1 MVKILLLVGA
11 ALVGYLVASLNPAI
25 ILSRAIYHKDIREC
39 RSGNPGFTNFKRSFG
54 GKWAWWVLVLDLSK
68 AALVVWLF
76 SFFLAGN
83 GVDRQ
88 LAAAYTGAFCLLG
101 HAYPFLYGFR
111 GGKGFLVCLSTL
123 YVIDPLVGLIATGVM
138 CLLLLTTHYMSL
150 STVTA
155 LLLATPVLYLLGAS
169 LWSTLAYLVLAL
181 FVAIRH
187 HANIKRLLSGTE
199 SKFYFGKK
207 KEQ

>member
-1 MVKILLLVGA
+1 MKLLLLILA
-11 ALVGYLVASLNPAI
+11 PIVGYVVATLNPAI
-25 ILSRAIYHKDIREC
+25 ILSRMIYHKDIREC

-54 GKWAWWVLVLDLSK
+54 GKWAWWVLVLDLTK
-68 AALVVWLF
+68 AAAVVWLF
-76 SFFLAGN
+76 SFFLARY

-111 GGKGFLVCLSTL
+111 GGKGFLVCLSTV
-123 YVIDPLVGLIATGVM
+123 YVIDWRVGLIATGIM
-138 CLLLLTTHYMSL
+138 CLLLLSTHYMSL

-155 LLLATPVLYLLGAS
+155 LLVSPIPIYLFGAS
-169 LWSTLAYLVLAL
+169 LAATLVTAALVL

-187 HANIKRLLSGTE
+187 HSNFKRLLSGTE
-199 SKFYFGKK
+199 SRFYFGNKHK
-207 KEQ
+207 

>member
-1 MVKILLLVGA
+1 MKLLLLILA
-11 ALVGYLVASLNPAI
+11 PIVGYVVATLNPAI
-25 ILSRAIYHKDIREC
+25 ILSRLIYHKDIREC

-68 AALVVWLF
+68 AAVVVWLF
-76 SFFLAGN
+76 SFFLAKY

-88 LAAAYTGAFCLLG
+88 LAAAYTGAFCLFG

-111 GGKGFLVCLSTL
+111 GGKGFLVCLSTV
-123 YVIDPLVGLIATGVM
+123 YVIDWRAGLIATAVM
-138 CLLLLTTHYMSL
+138 CILLLTTHYMSL

-155 LLLATPVLYLLGAS
+155 LLLSPSPVYLFGGS
-169 LWSTLAYLVLAL
+169 LWATLATLALVL

-187 HANIKRLLSGTE
+187 HANFKRLLSGTE
-199 SKFYFGKK
+199 SRFYFGSKK
-207 KEQ
+207 Q

>member
-1 MVKILLLVGA
+1 MILLLVLA
-11 ALVGYLVASLNPAI
+11 ALVGYVVATLNPAI
-25 ILSRAIYHKDIREC
+25 ILSRLIYHQDIREC

-68 AALVVWLF
+68 AAIVVWLF
-76 SFFLAGN
+76 SHLLCEAGL
-83 GVDRQ
+83 DRQ

-111 GGKGFLVCLSTL
+111 GGKGFLVCLSTV
-123 YVIDPLVGLIATGVM
+123 YVIDWRVGLISTFVM

-155 LLLATPVLYLLGAS
+155 LLLSPLFLYLFGAS
-169 LWSTLAYLVLAL
+169 LVSSLATLGIVA
-181 FVAIRH
+181 FVALRH
-187 HANIKRLLSGTE
+187 HANFGRLFRGCE
-199 SKFYFGKK
+199 SKFYFRSKEK
-207 KEQ
+207 KE

>member
-1 MVKILLLVGA
+1 MKILLLILA
-11 ALVGYLVASLNPAI
+11 PLVGYIVATLNPAI
-25 ILSRAIYHKDIREC
+25 ILSRLIYHKDIREC

-68 AALVVWLF
+68 AAIAVWFF
-76 SFFLAGN
+76 SFFLSKY

-111 GGKGFLVCLSTL
+111 GGKGFLVCLSTV
-123 YVIDPLVGLIATGVM
+123 YVIDWRVGLIATGIM
-138 CLLLLTTHYMSL
+138 CILLLTTHYMSL

-155 LLLATPVLYLLGAS
+155 LLVSPIPIYLFGAS
-169 LWSTLAYLVLAL
+169 LSATLATLGLVL
-181 FVAIRH
+181 FVAARH
-187 HANIKRLLSGTE
+187 HANFRRLLSGTE
-199 SKFYFGKK
+199 SRFYFGSKGK
-207 KEQ
+207 

>member
-1 MVKILLLVGA
+1 MILLLVLA
-11 ALVGYLVASLNPAI
+11 ALVGYVVATLNPAI
-25 ILSRAIYHKDIREC
+25 ILSRLIYHRDIREC

-54 GKWAWWVLVLDLSK
+54 GKWAWWVLVLDLTK
-68 AALVVWLF
+68 AAVVVWLF
-76 SFFLAGN
+76 SFLLAKY

-111 GGKGFLVCLSTL
+111 GGKGFLVCLSTV
-123 YVIDPLVGLIATGVM
+123 YVIDWRVGLIATAVM
-138 CLLLLTTHYMSL
+138 CILLLTTHYMSL

-155 LLLATPVLYLLGAS
+155 LLLSPIPVYLFGGS
-169 LWSTLAYLVLAL
+169 LWATLATLGITC

-187 HANIKRLLSGTE
+187 HANFKRLLSGTE
-199 SKFYFGKK
+199 SKFYLYGKEK
-207 KEQ
+207 KE

>member
-1 MVKILLLVGA
+1 MKLLLLILA
-11 ALVGYLVASLNPAI
+11 PIVGYVVATLNPAI
-25 ILSRAIYHKDIREC
+25 ILSRLIYHKDIREC

-68 AALVVWLF
+68 AAVVVWLF
-76 SFFLAGN
+76 SFFLAKY

-88 LAAAYTGAFCLLG
+88 LAAAYTGAFCLFG

-111 GGKGFLVCLSTL
+111 GGKGFLVCLSTV
-123 YVIDPLVGLIATGVM
+123 YVIDWRAGLIATVVM

-155 LLLATPVLYLLGAS
+155 LLLSPIPVYLFGGS
-169 LWSTLAYLVLAL
+169 LWVSLATLALVL

-187 HANIKRLLSGTE
+187 HANFKRLLSGTE
-199 SKFYFGKK
+199 SRFYFGSKGK
-207 KEQ
+207 